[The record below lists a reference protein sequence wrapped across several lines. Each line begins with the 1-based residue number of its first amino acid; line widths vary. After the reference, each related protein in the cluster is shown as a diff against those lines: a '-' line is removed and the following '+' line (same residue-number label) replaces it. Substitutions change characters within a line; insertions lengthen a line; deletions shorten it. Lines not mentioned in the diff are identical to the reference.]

1 MQFSELL
8 GVIRQRWRLIVACV
22 ALAVAAAAAVTLTTT
37 PVYEARARIYMSA
50 EHTSGSANGG
60 VFVLTPEDLDTYVSI
75 LDTPAVLDP
84 LRKEL
89 GLEPGH
95 PIQVSAQT
103 SGTTSILNITARAS
117 NGQEAADV
125 ANEVG
130 PQLGKVAGEFST
142 LLKSSGQDVV
152 STPIQPATAPSRPVS
167 PNPVRNIG
175 LGLLAGLVLGLGLAF
190 IRHALDTKVRGE
202 EDIRAYSDA
211 PMLAGLPLES
221 RRSKRGLISVE
232 EDPHGRHAEAVRRL
246 RTNLMFVD
254 VTTGRHSFVI
264 TSAVPGEG
272 KTTTAVNLALAMADS
287 GRRTLLV
294 DADLRNP
301 SVAKTLGMEGSVGLT
316 TLLLGDADLH
326 EVIQTWGSAGMDVL
340 PAGPIPPNP
349 SELLGSAPM
358 EALLARLMQEYDF
371 VLIDSP
377 PVVPV
382 IDAVVIER
390 LTGGLLMVVG
400 TDRTKKKDL
409 AAALKQLD
417 TVGARVSGFARNFV
431 PSKGNEYRYGYHRY
445 EEQMTRRGPRRPRRA
460 RKAAQT
466 ESRRKQSKQS
476 RQRARA

>member
-1 MQFSELL
+1 MQLSELL
-8 GVIRQRWRLIVACV
+8 SVIRQRWRLIAVCV
-22 ALAVAAAAAVTLTTT
+22 VLAVAAAVAVTLTTT
-37 PVYEARARIYMSA
+37 PVYEARARIYLSA
-50 EHTSGSANGG
+50 EQTSGRSSGS
-60 VFVLTPEDLDTYVSI
+60 VFVLTSDDLDTYVSI

-84 LRKEL
+84 LREEL
-89 GLEPGH
+89 GLAPGH
-95 PIQVSAQT
+95 PIQVSAET
-103 SGTTSILNITARAS
+103 SGSTSILNITARAA
-117 NGQEAADV
+117 NGREAADV

-142 LLKSSGQDVV
+142 LLKSSGQEVV
-152 STPIQPATAPSRPVS
+152 STPIQPASAPSRPVS
-167 PNPVRNIG
+167 PDPVRNIG

-190 IRHALDTKVRGE
+190 VRHALDTKVRGE
-202 EDIRAYSDA
+202 EDIRAHSDA
-211 PMLAGLPLES
+211 PMLAGLPAERTS
-221 RRSKRGLISVE
+221 AKGLISVE
-232 EDPHGRHAEAVRRL
+232 DDPHGRHAEAVRRL

-254 VTTGRHSFVI
+254 VTTGRHSFVV
-264 TSAVPGEG
+264 TSAMPGEG

-316 TLLLGDADLH
+316 TVLLGEAPVHD
-326 EVIQTWGSAGMDVL
+326 VIQTWGSAGMDVL
-340 PAGPIPPNP
+340 PAGQVPPNP

-358 EALLARLMQEYDF
+358 EALLTSLVREYDF

-400 TDRTKKKDL
+400 VDRTRKKDL
-409 AAALKQLD
+409 VSALKQLD

-431 PSKGNEYRYGYHRY
+431 VGKSGGEYRYGYHSY
-445 EEQMTRRGPRRPRRA
+445 EEQVTKDKRSARREQAKVRA
-460 RKAAQT
+460 KA
-466 ESRRKQSKQS
+466 
-476 RQRARA
+476 RQRSGSRS

>member
-1 MQFSELL
+1 MQLSELL
-8 GVIRQRWRLIVACV
+8 AVIRQRWRLIAACV
-22 ALAVAAAAAVTLTTT
+22 VLAVAAAVAVTLTTT

-50 EHTSGSANGG
+50 ERTSGSSNGS
-60 VFVLTPEDLDTYVSI
+60 VFVLTSEDLDTYVSI
-75 LDTPAVLDP
+75 LDTPAVLGP

-95 PIQVSAQT
+95 PVQVSAQT
-103 SGTTSILNITARAS
+103 SGSTSILNITARAS
-117 NGQEAADV
+117 DGQEAADV

-142 LLKSSGQDVV
+142 LLKSSGQKVV

-167 PNPVRNIG
+167 PDPVRNIG
-175 LGLLAGLVLGLGLAF
+175 LGLLAGLVLGLGLAL

-202 EDIRAYSDA
+202 EDIRAHSDA

-221 RRSKRGLISVE
+221 RGSKRGLISVE

-254 VTTGRHSFVI
+254 VTTGRHSFVV

-287 GRRTLLV
+287 GRRTLLI

-301 SVAKTLGMEGSVGLT
+301 SVAKTLAMEGSVGLT
-316 TLLLGDADLH
+316 TVLLGDADVH
-326 EVIQTWGSAGMDVL
+326 DVIQTWGSAGMDVL

-358 EALLARLMQEYDF
+358 EALLTRLVQEYDF

-400 TDRTKKKDL
+400 VDRTKKKDL
-409 AAALKQLD
+409 TAALKQLN
-417 TVGARVSGFARNFV
+417 TVGAHVCGFARNFV
-431 PSKGNEYRYGYHRY
+431 VSKSSDYRYGYHAY
-445 EEQMTRRGPRRPRRA
+445 EQAIAQDKRRGRRRSAERA
-460 RKAAQT
+460 AK
-466 ESRRKQSKQS
+466 
-476 RQRARA
+476 QRARA

>member
-1 MQFSELL
+1 MQLSELL
-8 GVIRQRWRLIVACV
+8 AVIRQRWKLIVACV
-22 ALAVAAAAAVTLTTT
+22 VLAAAAAAVVTLTTT
-37 PVYEARARIYMSA
+37 PVYQANARIYLSA
-50 EHTSGSANGG
+50 EKTSGQQTGSIFAI
-60 VFVLTPEDLDTYVSI
+60 TSDDLDTYVSI

-117 NGQEAADV
+117 DGQEAADV

-142 LLKSSGQDVV
+142 LLKSSGQEVV
-152 STPIQPATAPSRPVS
+152 SRPIQPATAPSRPVS
-167 PNPVRNIG
+167 PDPVRNIG

-190 IRHALDTKVRGE
+190 MRHALDTKVRGE
-202 EDIRAYSDA
+202 EDIRAHSDA

-221 RRSKRGLISVE
+221 RGSKRGLISVE

-316 TLLLGDADLH
+316 TLLLGDADLDD
-326 EVIQTWGSAGMDVL
+326 VIQTWGSAGMDVL

-358 EALLARLMQEYDF
+358 EALLTRLMQEYDF

-400 TDRTKKKDL
+400 VDRTKKKDL
-409 AAALKQLD
+409 AAALKQLE
-417 TVGARVSGFARNFV
+417 TVGAHVSGFARNFV
-431 PSKGNEYRYGYHRY
+431 VSKSSDYRYGYHSY
-445 EEQMTRRGPRRPRRA
+445 EEQLGKGKRRERRQQA
-460 RKAAQT
+460 RGRGKARQGAG
-466 ESRRKQSKQS
+466 SRS
-476 RQRARA
+476 

>member
-1 MQFSELL
+1 M
-8 GVIRQRWRLIVACV
+8 
-22 ALAVAAAAAVTLTTT
+22 
-37 PVYEARARIYMSA
+37 
-50 EHTSGSANGG
+50 
-60 VFVLTPEDLDTYVSI
+60 
-75 LDTPAVLDP
+75 
-84 LRKEL
+84 
-89 GLEPGH
+89 
-95 PIQVSAQT
+95 
-103 SGTTSILNITARAS
+103 
-117 NGQEAADV
+117 
-125 ANEVG
+125 
-130 PQLGKVAGEFST
+130 AGEFST
-142 LLKSSGQDVV
+142 LLKSSGQKVV
-152 STPIQPATAPSRPVS
+152 STPIQPASAPAQPVS
-167 PNPVRNIG
+167 PNPTRNLA

-202 EDIRAYSDA
+202 EDIRAHSDA

-221 RRSKRGLISVE
+221 RGSKRGLISVE

-316 TLLLGDADLH
+316 TLLLGDADLDD
-326 EVIQTWGSAGMDVL
+326 VIQTWGSAGMDVL

-358 EALLARLMQEYDF
+358 EALLTRLMQEYDF

-400 TDRTKKKDL
+400 VDRTKKRDL
-409 AAALKQLD
+409 AAALKQLE
-417 TVGARVSGFARNFV
+417 TVGAHVSGFARNFV
-431 PSKGNEYRYGYHRY
+431 ASKGSDYRYGYHRY
-445 EEQMTRRGPRRPRRA
+445 EEEMTRRA
-460 RKAAQT
+460 RKAART
-466 ESRRKQSKQS
+466 EPRAK
-476 RQRARA
+476 QRARG

>member
-1 MQFSELL
+1 MQLSELL
-8 GVIRQRWRLIVACV
+8 GVIRQRWRLIAACV
-22 ALAVAAAAAVTLTTT
+22 VLAVAAAVAVTLTTT
-37 PVYEARARIYMSA
+37 PVYEARARIYLSA
-50 EHTSGSANGG
+50 EQTSGRSSGS
-60 VFVLTPEDLDTYVSI
+60 VFVLTSDDLDTYVSI

-84 LRKEL
+84 LREEL

-95 PIQVSAQT
+95 PIQVSAET
-103 SGTTSILNITARAS
+103 SGRTSILNITARAAD
-117 NGQEAADV
+117 GREAADV

-142 LLKSSGQDVV
+142 LLKSSGQEVV
-152 STPIQPATAPSRPVS
+152 ATPIQPASAPSRPVS
-167 PNPVRNIG
+167 PDPVRNIG

-202 EDIRAYSDA
+202 EDIRAHSDA

-221 RRSKRGLISVE
+221 RGTKRGLISVE

-254 VTTGRHSFVI
+254 VTTGRHSFVV

-316 TLLLGDADLH
+316 TVLLGDADVH
-326 EVIQTWGSAGMDVL
+326 DVIQTWGSAGMDVL
-340 PAGPIPPNP
+340 PAGQIPPNP

-358 EALLARLMQEYDF
+358 EALLTGLVQDYDF

-400 TDRTKKKDL
+400 VDRTKKKDL
-409 AAALKQLD
+409 TAALKQLN
-417 TVGARVSGFARNFV
+417 TVGAHVSGFARNFV
-431 PSKGNEYRYGYHRY
+431 VSKGSDYRYGYHSY
-445 EEQMTRRGPRRPRRA
+445 EEQVSKDRRSARRE
-460 RKAAQT
+460 QV
-466 ESRRKQSKQS
+466 
-476 RQRARA
+476 RARAKPRQRSGSRS

>member
-1 MQFSELL
+1 MQLSELL
-8 GVIRQRWRLIVACV
+8 GVIRQRWRLIVICV
-22 ALAVAAAAAVTLTTT
+22 VLAVLAAIALTLTTT
-37 PVYEARARIYMSA
+37 PVYEARARIYLSA
-50 EHTSGSANGG
+50 EKQSGNSTEGG
-60 VFVLTPEDLDTYVSI
+60 VFVLTAEDLDTYVSI

-84 LRKEL
+84 LREEL

-95 PIQVSAQT
+95 PITVSAET
-103 SGTTSILNITARAS
+103 SGTTSILNITARAAD
-117 NGQEAADV
+117 GEEAAAV

-142 LLKSSGQDVV
+142 LLKSSGQEVV
-152 STPIQPATAPSRPVS
+152 STPIQPASAPSRPVS
-167 PNPVRNIG
+167 PDPVRNIG

-190 IRHALDTKVRGE
+190 VRHALDTKVRGE
-202 EDIRAYSDA
+202 EDIRPHSTA
-211 PMLAGLPLES
+211 PMLAGLPLE
-221 RRSKRGLISVE
+221 RSSKSLVSVE
-232 EDPHGRHAEAVRRL
+232 DDPHGRHAEAIRRL

-254 VTTGRHSFVI
+254 VTTGRHSFVV
-264 TSAVPGEG
+264 TSAMPGEG

-301 SVAKTLGMEGSVGLT
+301 SVAKVLGMEGSVGLT
-316 TLLLGDADLH
+316 TVLLGDAQVHD
-326 EVIQTWGSAGMDVL
+326 VIQTWGTAGMDVL
-340 PAGPIPPNP
+340 PAGQVPPNP

-358 EALLARLMQEYDF
+358 EALLTSLVDEYDF

-400 TDRTKKKDL
+400 VDRTKKKDL
-409 AAALKQLD
+409 IAALKQLD

-431 PSKGNEYRYGYHRY
+431 VGKGSEYRYGYHTY
-445 EEQMTRRGPRRPRRA
+445 EQAIAQDKRRGRRRSAERA
-460 RKAAQT
+460 A
-466 ESRRKQSKQS
+466 KQ
-476 RQRARA
+476 RTRA

>member
-1 MQFSELL
+1 MQFTELL
-8 GVIRQRWRLIVACV
+8 GVIRQRWRLIVACAV
-22 ALAVAAAAAVTLTTT
+22 LAVAAAVAVTLTTT

-50 EHTSGSANGG
+50 ERTSGSSNGS
-60 VFVLTPEDLDTYVSI
+60 VFVLTSEDLDTYVSI
-75 LDTPAVLDP
+75 LDTPAVLGP

-103 SGTTSILNITARAS
+103 SGSTSILNITARAS
-117 NGQEAADV
+117 DGEEAADV

-142 LLKSSGQDVV
+142 LLKSSGQKVV

-167 PNPVRNIG
+167 PDPVRNIG

-202 EDIRAYSDA
+202 EDIRAHSDA

-221 RRSKRGLISVE
+221 RGSKRGLISVE

-254 VTTGRHSFVI
+254 VTTGRHSFVV

-316 TLLLGDADLH
+316 TVLLGDADVH
-326 EVIQTWGSAGMDVL
+326 DVIQTWGSAGMDVL
-340 PAGPIPPNP
+340 PAGQIPPNP

-358 EALLARLMQEYDF
+358 EALITRLVQEYDF

-400 TDRTKKKDL
+400 VDRTKKKDL
-409 AAALKQLD
+409 TAALKQLG
-417 TVGARVSGFARNFV
+417 TVGAHVSGFARNFV
-431 PSKGNEYRYGYHRY
+431 VSKGSDYRYGYHSY
-445 EEQMTRRGPRRPRRA
+445 EEQVTKDRRSARREQVKSRA
-460 RKAAQT
+460 K
-466 ESRRKQSKQS
+466 S
-476 RQRARA
+476 RQRAGSRS

>member
-22 ALAVAAAAAVTLTTT
+22 VLAVAAAVAVTLTTT

-50 EHTSGSANGG
+50 ERTSGSSNGS
-60 VFVLTPEDLDTYVSI
+60 VFVLTSEDLDTYVSI
-75 LDTPAVLDP
+75 LDTPAVLGP

-103 SGTTSILNITARAS
+103 SGSTSILNITARAS
-117 NGQEAADV
+117 DGEEAADV

-142 LLKSSGQDVV
+142 LLKSSGQKVV

-167 PNPVRNIG
+167 PDPVRNIG

-202 EDIRAYSDA
+202 EDIRAHSDA

-221 RRSKRGLISVE
+221 RGSKRGLISVE

-254 VTTGRHSFVI
+254 VTTGRHSFVV

-287 GRRTLLV
+287 DRRTLLV

-316 TLLLGDADLH
+316 TVLLGDADVH
-326 EVIQTWGSAGMDVL
+326 DVIQTWGSAGMDVL
-340 PAGPIPPNP
+340 PAGAIPPNP

-358 EALLARLMQEYDF
+358 EALLTRLVQEYDF

-400 TDRTKKKDL
+400 VDRTKKKDL
-409 AAALKQLD
+409 TAALKQLG
-417 TVGARVSGFARNFV
+417 TVGAHVSGFARNFV
-431 PSKGNEYRYGYHRY
+431 VSKGSDYRYGYHSY
-445 EEQMTRRGPRRPRRA
+445 EEQVTKDRRSARREQV
-460 RKAAQT
+460 K
-466 ESRRKQSKQS
+466 SRGKS
-476 RQRARA
+476 RQRAGSRS

>member
-1 MQFSELL
+1 MQLSELL
-8 GVIRQRWRLIVACV
+8 AVIRQRWKLIVACV
-22 ALAVAAAAAVTLTTT
+22 VLAAAAAAVVTLTTT
-37 PVYEARARIYMSA
+37 PVYQANARIYLSA
-50 EHTSGSANGG
+50 EKTSGQQTGSIFAI
-60 VFVLTPEDLDTYVSI
+60 TSDDLDTYVSI

-117 NGQEAADV
+117 DGQEAADV

-142 LLKSSGQDVV
+142 LLKSSGQEVV

-167 PNPVRNIG
+167 PDPVRNIG

-190 IRHALDTKVRGE
+190 MRHALDTKVRGE
-202 EDIRAYSDA
+202 EDIRAHSDA

-221 RRSKRGLISVE
+221 RGSKRGLISVE

-316 TLLLGDADLH
+316 TLLLGDADLDD
-326 EVIQTWGSAGMDVL
+326 VIQTWGSAGMDVL

-358 EALLARLMQEYDF
+358 EALLTRLMQEYDF

-400 TDRTKKKDL
+400 VDRTKKKDL
-409 AAALKQLD
+409 TAALKQLE
-417 TVGARVSGFARNFV
+417 TVGAHVSGFARNFV
-431 PSKGNEYRYGYHRY
+431 VSKSSDYRYGYHSY
-445 EEQMTRRGPRRPRRA
+445 EEQVTKDRRSARREQGRA
-460 RKAAQT
+460 SAKARQRSGA
-466 ESRRKQSKQS
+466 QS
-476 RQRARA
+476 RS

>member
-22 ALAVAAAAAVTLTTT
+22 VLAVAAAVAVTLTTT

-50 EHTSGSANGG
+50 ERTSGSSNGS
-60 VFVLTPEDLDTYVSI
+60 VFVLTSEDLDTYVSI
-75 LDTPAVLDP
+75 LDTPAVLGP

-103 SGTTSILNITARAS
+103 SGSTSILNITARAS
-117 NGQEAADV
+117 DGEEAADV

-142 LLKSSGQDVV
+142 LLKSSGQKVV

-167 PNPVRNIG
+167 PDPVRNIG

-202 EDIRAYSDA
+202 EDIRAHSDA

-221 RRSKRGLISVE
+221 RGSKRGLISVE

-254 VTTGRHSFVI
+254 VTTGRHSFVV

-316 TLLLGDADLH
+316 TVLLGDADVH
-326 EVIQTWGSAGMDVL
+326 DVIQTWGSAGMDVL
-340 PAGPIPPNP
+340 PAGQIPPNP

-358 EALLARLMQEYDF
+358 EALITRLVQEYDF

-400 TDRTKKKDL
+400 VDRTKKKDL
-409 AAALKQLD
+409 TAALKQLG
-417 TVGARVSGFARNFV
+417 TVGAHVSGFARNFV
-431 PSKGNEYRYGYHRY
+431 VSKGSDYRYGYHSY
-445 EEQMTRRGPRRPRRA
+445 EEQVTKDRRSARREQV
-460 RKAAQT
+460 K
-466 ESRRKQSKQS
+466 SRGKS
-476 RQRARA
+476 RQRAGSRS